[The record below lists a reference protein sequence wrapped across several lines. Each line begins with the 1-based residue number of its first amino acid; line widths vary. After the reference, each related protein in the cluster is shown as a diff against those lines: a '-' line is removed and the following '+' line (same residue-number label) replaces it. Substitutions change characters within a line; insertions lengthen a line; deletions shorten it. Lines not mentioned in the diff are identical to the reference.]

1 MLVIPYV
8 KHSAHVVLNII
19 IDRAIIHLKSNRYIY
34 THVQKDLDT
43 LFFGQE
49 KSNFGNFI
57 IKRYFYETLDILLQH
72 FQKSLKNYKNWIF
85 SEPFNK

>member
-1 MLVIPYV
+1 MLI
-8 KHSAHVVLNII
+8 STC
-19 IDRAIIHLKSNRYIY
+19 IY
-34 THVQKDLDT
+34 THVQKDSDT

-85 SEPFNK
+85 PEPFKK